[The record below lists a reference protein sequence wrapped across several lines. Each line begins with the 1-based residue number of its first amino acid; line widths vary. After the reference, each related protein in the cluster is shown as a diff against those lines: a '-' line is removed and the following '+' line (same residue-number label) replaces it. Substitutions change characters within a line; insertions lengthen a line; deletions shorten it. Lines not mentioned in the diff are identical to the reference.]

1 MKQIRKTWPLK
12 DQALLLKRLGEMM
25 AGGYTLMDG
34 LRLMKLQLNKR
45 QAAALAD
52 AVTRLREGAPFYQ
65 VLKSL
70 SFHKEAI
77 GICYFAVTHGE
88 LPSAMIQSGELLE
101 RKLAQA
107 DELKRVLRYPLFLI
121 FTVAVMFYM
130 LQSIIIPQFS
140 DIYQSMN
147 MKTSRFTDM
156 LFAFFQ
162 HIDLM
167 VILTAFF
174 AAGIGLY
181 YWVVFKK
188 KPPARQ
194 MLICVRIPF
203 VGNLIRLFNSY
214 FFSLQ
219 LSSLL
224 QSGLSI
230 YDSLN
235 AFKQQTFL
243 PFYRC
248 EAEQVIE
255 RLKAG
260 ESIEA
265 AICDSPFYEKDFSK
279 VISHG
284 QLSGRLDR
292 ELFTYSQFILQRLE
306 HKAQKWTGILQPVI
320 YGFVAA
326 MILFVYLSMLLPMY
340 QMMNQI

>member
-12 DQALLLKRLGEMM
+12 DQAQLLKRLGEMT
-25 AGGYTLMDG
+25 AGGYTLLDA
-34 LRLMKLQLNKR
+34 LRLMELQMNKR
-45 QAAALAD
+45 QVADLID
-52 AVTRLREGAPFYQ
+52 AVTRLGEGAPFYQ

-70 SFHKEAI
+70 SFHKEAV
-77 GICYFAVTHGE
+77 GICYFAETHGE
-88 LPSAMIQSGELLE
+88 LPASMIQSGELLK
-101 RKLAQA
+101 RKIAQA
-107 DELKRVLRYPLFLI
+107 DQLKRVLRYPLFLI

-140 DIYQSMN
+140 GIYQSMN
-147 MKTSRFTDM
+147 METTRSTDI

-162 HIDLM
+162 HVDLLI
-167 VILTAFF
+167 ILAALF
-174 AAGIGLY
+174 AAGFGLY
-181 YWVVFKK
+181 YWLVFKK
-188 KPPARQ
+188 KSPVRQ
-194 MLICVRIPF
+194 MLIWVRIPLA
-203 VGNLIRLFNSY
+203 GNLVRLFNSY

-235 AFKQQTFL
+235 AFKHQTFL

-260 ESIEA
+260 ESLETA
-265 AICDSPFYEKDFSK
+265 LSGSPFYEADLTK

-284 QLSGRLDR
+284 QLNGRLDR
-292 ELFTYSQFILQRLE
+292 ELFTYSQFIMQRLE
-306 HKAQKWTGILQPVI
+306 LKAQKWTGILQPMI

-326 MILFVYLSMLLPMY
+326 MILVVYLSMLLPMY
-340 QMMNQI
+340 QMMNQM